1 VYGVTNG
8 GFGVLGTSDDATGV
22 YGLSGS
28 EIGVFGAGRLEGK
41 DKGEYYG
48 VSGARYGSNSLVGVY
63 GESIIDY
70 GVYGEWDTGVSGQG
84 QTLEYMEGAKIM
96 AYCNQCVCSLLHR

>member
-1 VYGVTNG
+1 MTNG

-28 EIGVFGAGRLEGK
+28 EIGVFGAGRLEWKDTGNIMESVEQGMAATVWLEYMGKVLSTMEYTESGTLEFLDK
-41 DKGEYYG
+41 DK
-48 VSGARYGSNSLVGVY
+48 
-63 GESIIDY
+63 
-70 GVYGEWDTGVSGQG
+70 
-84 QTLEYMEGAKIM
+84 TLEYMEGAKIM